1 MRRGTP
7 ASASHNADLE
17 SDLASRLPGLER
29 EAAFEFL
36 RSSGPG
42 GQNVNKV
49 STAVRLRFDITQS
62 ASLPEDVKQ
71 RLVRLAGGKVTREG
85 VLLIEA
91 RRFRTQDKNRQDAL
105 ERLRAL
111 VRRAAIKPKRRK
123 RTRPTAN
130 SRERRLEAKR
140 RRAALKRRRSSRSED

>member
-1 MRRGTP
+1 MP
-7 ASASHNADLE
+7 E
-17 SDLASRLPGLER
+17 SDLASWLLAVER
-29 EAAFEFL
+29 EIAFEFL

-49 STAVRLRFDITQS
+49 STAARLRFDVLRS
-62 ASLPEDVKQ
+62 SSLPEDVKQ
-71 RLVRLAGGKVTREG
+71 RLVRLAGGKVTSEG

-105 ERLRAL
+105 ERLRDL
-111 VRRAAIKPKRRK
+111 VRRASVTPKRRK

-130 SRERRLEAKR
+130 SRERRLQAKR
-140 RRAALKRRRSSRSED
+140 CRAVLKRGRALRSED